1 MKAYK
6 KVQNRDEILREKMV
20 EEQIVAR
27 GVGQIE
33 VLNALRRV
41 PRHEF
46 VPESLRHLAY
56 TDQPLPIGE
65 GQTISQPYIV
75 AYMTELLKLTS
86 GDRVLEIGTGSGY
99 QCALLAEI
107 AKEVYTMEIE
117 PSLHEKAKEACH
129 RLGYRNIHFRLSNGY
144 AGWPEAA
151 PFSKII
157 VTAAP
162 LEVPERLMEQLA
174 RGGRMVVPTG
184 IHFQQLM
191 IIEKLEDGTIL
202 RKTDLPVRFV
212 PMRHK
217 GE

>member
-6 KVQNRDEILREKMV
+6 KVQNREETLREEMV
-20 EEQIVAR
+20 EEQIIAR
-27 GVGQIE
+27 GIKQQE
-33 VLNALRRV
+33 VLDALRRV

-46 VPESLRHLAY
+46 VPASLSYLAY
-56 TDQPLPIGE
+56 ADQPLPIGE

-75 AYMTELLKLTS
+75 AYMTEILKLTS
-86 GDRVLEIGTGSGY
+86 QDRVLEIGTGSGY
-99 QCALLAEI
+99 QCAVLAEI

-117 PSLHEKAKEACH
+117 PSLHEKAKEVCQ
-129 RLGYRNIHFRLSNGY
+129 RLGYRNIHLRLSNGY

-162 LEVPERLMEQLA
+162 MEVPQALIEQLA
-174 RGGRMVVPTG
+174 RGGRMVVPMG
-184 IHFQQLM
+184 VLFQQLM
-191 IIEKLEDGTIL
+191 VIEKLEDGRLL

-212 PMRHK
+212 PMRHH
-217 GE
+217 EE